1 MKLSRP
7 ILALGLAASPFTA
20 GANEMPQGL
29 SLEDIQNREAVV
41 SPQCYTRTEGRFNPC
56 YTCHQS
62 YEDKQRPNFMGDG
75 HLQGEYDFSEF
86 AMTNHWSN
94 LFRDRSEEV
103 AAISDEEIRSYIAQD
118 NYSALAGRL
127 ESMGWTGFI
136 PDLENL
142 HLGAEA
148 FDEHGFARDGSGW
161 VAFNYKPLPSTFW
174 PTNGSTDDVLLR
186 LPAPFRQSSCQGDTV
201 NSIDAYRANLAIL
214 EAAIKDLPAIDSL
227 PVDENAICTDLDGDG
242 ELGTVTRIERPD
254 HYVGDAGDVPV
265 ATMLY
270 PEGTQFLHTVRY
282 VGVADDG
289 RITHPPRMKEV
300 RYMKK
305 LSFHDRAE
313 LRSIYEELEHEH
325 GHGHEEHGDEEHDDH
340 DEHGHDAHEGHDD
353 HGEHE
358 DEGHDAHHDE
368 EMAGH
373 DDDDHHGHEHGD
385 EEMLGE
391 YADTGHGLKNEF
403 GWLVLGFI
411 EDERGELRPQTAEE
425 QLFCMGCHSSIGA
438 TIDQTFAFPRK
449 VTGAEGWGYL
459 DLDGMKDAPNVG
471 EIDGE
476 ILTYFE
482 RVGGGSEFRNNPEMK
497 ARWFTEDGDVRR
509 EKVKAADVYDLI
521 TPSPERALRLNKAYR
536 VIVEEQSFIHGRD
549 ATVTPPENV
558 YEEIAP
564 DTAPLPEEHHY
575 DWDIRLDWSGT

>member
-1 MKLSRP
+1 MKRSSR
-7 ILALGLAASPFTA
+7 IVALGLMASPLVA
-20 GANEMPQGL
+20 GASDAPHGL
-29 SLEDIQNREAVV
+29 PLENIHNREAVV
-41 SPQCYTRTEGRFNPC
+41 SPQCYTRTEGRANPC

-62 YEDKQRPNFMGDG
+62 YENKNRPNYMGDG
-75 HLQGEYDFSEF
+75 RLQGEYDFSEF

-103 AAISDEEIRSYIAQD
+103 AAISDEEIRSYIAED

-127 ESMGWTGFI
+127 ESMGWTGFV

-142 HLGAEA
+142 ELGNGA

-186 LPAPFRQSSCQGDTV
+186 LPEKFRQTSCHGETV
-201 NSIDAYRANLAIL
+201 DSTDAYRANLAIL
-214 EAAIKDLPAIDSL
+214 EAAIKDLPTIGSL
-227 PVDENAICTDLDGDG
+227 PIDEKAICIDLDGDG
-242 ELGTVTRIERPD
+242 ELGMVTQIERPD
-254 HYVGDAGDVPV
+254 HYVGDAEDVPV
-265 ATMLY
+265 AAMLY
-270 PEGTQFLHTVRY
+270 PEGIQFLHTVRY
-282 VGVADDG
+282 VGVEDDG
-289 RITHPPRMKEV
+289 RITHTPRMKEV

-305 LSFHDRAE
+305 LAFHDREE
-313 LRSIYEELEHEH
+313 LRSIYEELEHDHE
-325 GHGHEEHGDEEHDDH
+325 HGHEEHDDHHAHDDH
-340 DEHGHDAHEGHDD
+340 DKHGHHGDHEEKD
-353 HGEHE
+353 
-358 DEGHDAHHDE
+358 GHDAHHAD

-373 DDDDHHGHEHGD
+373 DDHDEHHGHEHGD
-385 EEMLGE
+385 DEVLEQ
-391 YADTGHGLKNEF
+391 YVDTGHGLKNEF

-411 EDERGELRPQTAEE
+411 EDQGGELRPQTAEE

-449 VTGAEGWGYL
+449 VTGSEGWGYI
-459 DLDGMKDAPNVG
+459 DLEGMKDAPNVG
-471 EIDGE
+471 EVDGE

-497 ARWFTEDGDVRR
+497 ARWFTEDGEVKR
-509 EKVKAADVYDLI
+509 EKVEAADVYDLI

-549 ATVTPPENV
+549 ATITPPENV
-558 YEEIAP
+558 FEEIDP
-564 DTAPLPEEHHY
+564 DTVPLPEEHRY
-575 DWDIRLDWSGT
+575 DWDIRLDWSQT

>member
-7 ILALGLAASPFTA
+7 ILAIGLIASPLAASA
-20 GANEMPQGL
+20 GEASHGL
-29 SLEDIQNREAVV
+29 SLENIQNHEAVV

-62 YEDKQRPNFMGDG
+62 YQDDDRPNFMGDG

-103 AAISDEEIRSYIAQD
+103 AAISDEEIREYIAQD
-118 NYSALAGRL
+118 NYSDLAGRL
-127 ESMGWTGFI
+127 ESMGWTGFV

-142 HLGAEA
+142 QLGAGA

-186 LPAPFRQSSCQGDTV
+186 LPKPFRQSSCRGETV
-201 NSIDAYRANLAIL
+201 ESIDAYRANLAIL
-214 EAAIKDLPAIDSL
+214 EAAIKDLDAIDSL
-227 PVDENAICTDLDGDG
+227 PVHENAICTDLDGDG
-242 ELGTVTRIERPD
+242 ELGTVTRIERPA
-254 HYVGDAGDVPV
+254 HYVGDADNVPV

-289 RITHPPRMKEV
+289 GITHPPRMKEV

-305 LSFHDRAE
+305 LAFHDRDE
-313 LRSIYEELEHEH
+313 LREIYEELEDDHEH
-325 GHGHEEHGDEEHDDH
+325 GHDEHDAHDEHGDEGHDDGHHDDAMGHEDHDDH
-340 DEHGHDAHEGHDD
+340 DDP
-353 HGEHE
+353 
-358 DEGHDAHHDE
+358 
-368 EMAGH
+368 
-373 DDDDHHGHEHGD
+373 HGHEHGD
-385 EEMLGE
+385 EDMLGE
-391 YADTGHGLKNEF
+391 YVDTGHGLKNEF

-438 TIDQTFAFPRK
+438 TVDQTFAFPRK

-459 DLDGMKDAPNVG
+459 DLEGMADAPNVG

-497 ARWFTEDGDVRR
+497 ARWFTEDGEVDR
-509 EKVKAADVYDLI
+509 EKVEAADVYDLI

-558 YEEIAP
+558 YEEIDP
-564 DTAPLPEEHHY
+564 DTAPLPKEHQY